1 MDGPCGIITLLT
13 DFGTQDGYV
22 WAMKGVIL
30 GINPEA
36 RIVDIGHQVERHDLF
51 QAALVLRNTCR
62 YFPPGSV
69 HVVVVDPGVGGS
81 RKPLVVETANFFL
94 VGPDNGVLSPV
105 LEEFPPIKM
114 VAIENKQYILSH
126 VSDTFHGR
134 DVFAPAAAH
143 CSLGLPV
150 EKFGPQMKTYRRMEL
165 PHPRVLTDG
174 LCGQV
179 IAVDRFG
186 NLITNISRRGL
197 DRHVGSS
204 SLHIR
209 LGGTT
214 ISKISRSYQ
223 EAPQGSPLAIMGSW
237 DLLEIAVN
245 GGDARSVLEAGRG
258 SEVVVKRGFG
268 A

>member
-22 WAMKGVIL
+22 GAMKGVIL

-186 NLITNISRRGL
+186 NLRQPLRLARCQTSPPQLRRSFLETFADQFRRSRFYMRVL
-197 DRHVGSS
+197 CSYPFMSS
-204 SLHIR
+204 APVFSVHSFHCVKLSLY
-209 LGGTT
+209 T
-214 ISKISRSYQ
+214 
-223 EAPQGSPLAIMGSW
+223 PNPL
-237 DLLEIAVN
+237 ECQTKV
-245 GGDARSVLEAGRG
+245 
-258 SEVVVKRGFG
+258 
-268 A
+268 